1 MTELLNVCL
10 LAFMAV
16 VALVVLRLRNL
27 LAAAMV
33 ASFFSLLSA
42 GMFVI
47 LDAVDVAFT
56 EVAVGAGVTTVIMLG
71 TLLLTGTEE
80 KAEARSWMKACC

>member
-27 LAAAMV
+27 FAAAMV

-42 GMFVI
+42 GMFVDSRRRRRR
-47 LDAVDVAFT
+47 LHR
-56 EVAVGAGVTTVIMLG
+56 GRRRRPG
-71 TLLLTGTEE
+71 
-80 KAEARSWMKACC
+80 